1 MRSTS
6 KSDMRPSFQWYP
18 DDWLAEPGLRV
29 CDLGA
34 RGLWIDL
41 ICFMFRMS
49 PRGELRCP
57 STKNG
62 EKGRPMSKA
71 ETASLVG
78 RTEAE
83 VEAGLKQLT
92 TYGVLEIADD
102 GAICSR
108 RQVREEEQRQSKAEA
123 GRKGGLVSRPKQD
136 GSSRARPCAHPSPS
150 PPPSPSP
157 SVPSET
163 NPTSLPTEVPKAFT
177 KGLVGRFFT
186 EQPQDVQQRL
196 CRIAANTEA
205 VYSLWALE
213 RALDDLGRQLS
224 RGTKVENPAAY
235 FATLCGK
242 RIEQWQKDETTRAE
256 WEANH
261 KRDQDTEQEE
271 QERLRQFPTDP
282 EAQERWLKV
291 QARFKAIKRAGHL
304 SAEVTAVDMAEAKKA
319 LQEYLKKLEEQSNG

>member
-1 MRSTS
+1 MN
-6 KSDMRPSFQWYP
+6 KPPAFQFYP
-18 DDWLAEPGLRV
+18 DKWLAGTLHLSPRAYQAYHRVLCWMWLNSEDLCSIPHDETTICRASGLTRRCYQKVWGGEIMNPNCPLLQVEGNRLISNGLR
-29 CDLGA
+29 
-34 RGLWIDL
+34 
-41 ICFMFRMS
+41 
-49 PRGELRCP
+49 
-57 STKNG
+57 K
-62 EKGRPMSKA
+62 
-71 ETASLVG
+71 
-78 RTEAE
+78 EA
-83 VEAGLKQLT
+83 AKQ
-92 TYGVLEIADD
+92 A
-102 GAICSR
+102 SR
-108 RQVREEEQRQSKAEA
+108 RARARLGGQAHAKQCQEPAKQEA
-123 GRKGGLVSRPKQD
+123 PLAPPKQ
-136 GSSRARPCAHPSPS
+136 CSPS
-150 PPPSPSP
+150 PTPFSSPY
-157 SVPSET
+157 VPSET
-163 NPTSLPTEVPKAFT
+163 NLTSLHTEVPKAFT